1 METEFTPWL
10 SLAGGLLIG
19 AAAVA
24 LMALLGR
31 ILGAT
36 GIVGGLI
43 NPSSR
48 EDQMIR
54 LAMIVGMGAAPLAL
68 FAITGDWPQ
77 ISVPVSATA
86 MVIGGVIVGFGASFG
101 GGCTSGHGVCGN
113 ARFSRRSMVATAV
126 FMVAAFAT
134 VFVIRHV
141 IGASA

>member
-43 NPSSR
+43 HPSSR

-134 VFVIRHV
+134 VFVIRHM
-141 IGASA
+141 IGGAA

>member
-10 SLAGGLLIG
+10 SLTGGLLIG

-43 NPSSR
+43 HPSSR

-68 FAITGDWPQ
+68 FAITGDWPR

-134 VFVIRHV
+134 VFVIRHM
-141 IGASA
+141 IGGAA